1 LLSLLLGKRY
11 RTGASGMATFSR
23 TPSYNLKVVVRET
36 GINPDTLRAWERRYG
51 LPSPQRTAG
60 GHRLYS
66 QRDLETIRWLMAR
79 QAEGMSISSAVK
91 LWREMEKAGQDPL
104 QSVAQPAVTT
114 KAPGQISGSTLV
126 DIRQAWVQACLNFDE
141 GAAEQQLTRAFSLYA
156 PELVCQEIIQKGL
169 ADIGG
174 LWYANRATVQQEH
187 FASALALR
195 RLNALLASAPTPIR
209 TQQMLVGC
217 PPEEEHT
224 FAPLLLALLLR
235 YRGWGVIY
243 LGANVPLPR
252 FETAL
257 QATKPQLVILTAQ
270 TLHTAAKLSEV
281 AHFLQAKQFPLA
293 YGGEVFNRLP
303 VLRGY
308 LPGYFIGEVLV
319 EAPKRVEEVLIA
331 APPMPT
337 GIVVS
342 DTYRRALSEYRA
354 KQGIM
359 EGYVWQILRSEG
371 ISPEH
376 LRTTNFQFARDITAA
391 LTFGD
396 MALLDQEIAWTE
408 QLLVN
413 YEIPH
418 SFLKRYLVVY
428 YHVAREHLSAACQ
441 SVIEWLARVST
452 NMA

>member
-1 LLSLLLGKRY
+1 M
-11 RTGASGMATFSR
+11 TTFST
-23 TPSYNLKVVVRET
+23 TPSYNLKVVIRET

-51 LPSPQRTAG
+51 LPSPQRTGG

-66 QRDLETIRWLMAR
+66 QRDLETIKWLMAR

-104 QSVAQPAVTT
+104 QVMVQPAVTT
-114 KAPGQISGSTLV
+114 RDPAQTSGGTLV
-126 DIRQAWVQACLNFDE
+126 DLRQAWVQACLNFDE
-141 GAAEQQLTRAFSLYA
+141 GAAEQHLTHAFGLYP

-169 ADIGG
+169 VDIGG
-174 LWYANRATVQQEH
+174 LWYANQATVQQEH

-195 RLNALLASAPTPIR
+195 RLNTLLASAPAPLR
-209 TQQMLVGC
+209 PQQILIGC

-224 FAPLLLALLLR
+224 FAPLFLALLLR

-243 LGANVPLPR
+243 LGANVPLAR
-252 FETAL
+252 FETVL
-257 QATKPQLVILTAQ
+257 QTAKPQLVIGTAQ
-270 TLHTAAKLSEV
+270 TLHTAAKLSEI
-281 AHFLQAKQFPLA
+281 AHFLRTKQFPLA
-293 YGGEVFNRLP
+293 YGGDVFNRLP

-308 LPGYFIGEVLV
+308 LPGYFIGESLT
-319 EAPKRVEEVLIA
+319 EAPKRVEEILTSA
-331 APPMPT
+331 LPMAS

-342 DTYRRALSEYRA
+342 DAYQQALSEYRE
-354 KQGIM
+354 KQGIL

-371 ISPEH
+371 MLPEH
-376 LRTTNFQFARDITAA
+376 LRTVNFQLARDIAAA

-413 YEIPH
+413 YAVPR
-418 SFLKRYLVVY
+418 SFLKRYLAVY
-428 YHVAREHLSAACQ
+428 YQVASEHLSRACEP
-441 SVIEWLARVST
+441 VIEWLARVSAS
-452 NMA
+452 ME

>member
-1 LLSLLLGKRY
+1 MP
-11 RTGASGMATFSR
+11 AFST
-23 TPSYNLKVVVRET
+23 TPSYNLKAVVRET

-51 LPSPQRTAG
+51 VPSPERTAG

-66 QRDLETIRWLMAR
+66 QRDLETIKWLMAR

-91 LWREMEKAGQDPL
+91 LWREMEKTGQDPL
-104 QSVAQPAVTT
+104 QVTAQPAITMKT
-114 KAPGQISGSTLV
+114 PALTSGSAPI

-141 GAAEQQLTRAFSLYA
+141 QAAEQQLTRAFGLYT

-174 LWYANRATVQQEH
+174 LWYANQATVQQEH

-195 RLNALLASAPTPIR
+195 RLNALLASAPAPIR
-209 TQQMLVGC
+209 TQQMLIGC

-224 FAPLLLALLLR
+224 FAPLFLALLLR

-243 LGANVPLPR
+243 LGANVPLAR

-257 QATKPQLVILTAQ
+257 QAVKPQLVILTAQ

-281 AHFLQAKQFPLA
+281 AHFLQAKGFRSA
-293 YGGEVFNRLP
+293 YGGDIFNRLP
-303 VLRGY
+303 VLRRY
-308 LPGYFIGEVLV
+308 LTGYFIGESLT
-319 EAPKRVEEVLIA
+319 EAPQRVEEFLTSA
-331 APPMPT
+331 QPMPT
-337 GIVVS
+337 GIAVPH
-342 DTYRRALSEYRA
+342 TYRQALSEYRA
-354 KQGIM
+354 KQGIL

-371 ISPEH
+371 ILLEH
-376 LRTTNFQFARDITAA
+376 LRTINFQLARDIAAA

-396 MALLDQEIAWTE
+396 MTLLDQEIAWTE

-413 YEIPH
+413 YEIPRD
-418 SFLKRYLVVY
+418 FLKRYLAVY
-428 YHVAREHLSAACQ
+428 HQVAREHLSRACQ
-441 SVIEWLARVST
+441 PVIEWLARVSA
-452 NMA
+452 NGE